1 MLEDGKRSEVPL
13 NLTIEQ
19 RTEQLRKEDEIH
31 LDLLV
36 KTKNEKLKVRR
47 VVPVMC
53 EQLVCVSVR
62 LCVCVSVR
70 LCVSVSLC
78 TRTRAIRNLAVV
90 GFVTFARGLRAP

>member
-53 EQLVCVSVR
+53 EQLVCV
-62 LCVCVSVR
+62 CVSVR
-70 LCVSVSLC
+70 LCVSVYPHARNSKPRYGGLC
-78 TRTRAIRNLAVV
+78 DLRPRAACTVS
-90 GFVTFARGLRAP
+90 

>member
-53 EQLVCVSVR
+53 EQLVCV
-62 LCVCVSVR
+62 C
-70 LCVSVSLC
+70 VSLC
-78 TRTRAIRNLAVV
+78 L
-90 GFVTFARGLRAP
+90 

>member
-62 LCVCVSVR
+62 LCV
-70 LCVSVSLC
+70 SVSLC